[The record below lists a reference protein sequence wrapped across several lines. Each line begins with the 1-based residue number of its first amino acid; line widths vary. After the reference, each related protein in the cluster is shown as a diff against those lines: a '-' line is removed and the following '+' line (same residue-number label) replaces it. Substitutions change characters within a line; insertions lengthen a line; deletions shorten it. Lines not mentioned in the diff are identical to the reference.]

1 MASTQSQPDL
11 SAPSAISAPVLSIVT
26 VAHNTRTVVRG
37 LLDSI
42 RASETPFGVETF
54 VVDTGLDGTAQMVRT
69 DYPEMTVIEAPEN
82 PGYSAANN
90 LALREVRG
98 RYVLLL
104 NPDTLL
110 PADGLARAVARL
122 DREPEIGILGAKLVR
137 GDGSLDRA
145 CRRSFP
151 TPENALFYFMRLP
164 RLFPSSERFGR
175 YNLTYLDPD
184 EEYDVEAV
192 AGSFMLLRREVL
204 ERVGLLDEV
213 FWMYGEDLDLCWRAK
228 AAGWRTRYFPEV
240 RVLHLKGESSKARSL
255 KCTYEFFRA
264 MLLFYRKH
272 YAPAAPLGENMLVT
286 AGIVLLGG
294 ASLLA
299 DRLRPAA
306 RRRVS

>member
-1 MASTQSQPDL
+1 METT
-11 SAPSAISAPVLSIVT
+11 LSIVT
-26 VAHNTRTVVRG
+26 VAHNTLPAVRG

-42 RASETPFGVETF
+42 RASEAPFEIEAL
-54 VVDTGLDGTAQMVRT
+54 VVDSGMDGTAAMVRAE
-69 DYPEMTVIEAPEN
+69 YPEVTVLEAPEN

-90 LALREVRG
+90 LALRRVGG

-110 PADGLARAVARL
+110 PKDGLARAVERIE
-122 DREPEIGILGAKLVR
+122 REPEIGVLGVKLVR

-151 TPENALFYFMRLP
+151 TPENALYHFLRLP
-164 RLFPSSERFGR
+164 RLFPRSERFGR

-184 EEYDVEAV
+184 QEYEVDAV
-192 AGSFMLLRREVL
+192 AGSFMLLRRTVL
-204 ERVGLLDEV
+204 ERIGLLDEV
-213 FWMYGEDLDLCWRAK
+213 FWMYGEDLDLCWRARE
-228 AAGWRTRYFPEV
+228 AGWRTLYFPAV
-240 RVLHLKGESSKARSL
+240 RVLHLKGESSKARSF

-272 YAPAAPLGENMLVT
+272 YASGAPLVQNLAVT
-286 AGIVLLGG
+286 AGIVVLGA
-294 ASLLA
+294 ASLAA
-299 DRLRPAA
+299 DRLRPPS